1 MLSYTAEEQDQ
12 ITEFQIAYPEEILN
26 WTMKFITGE
35 ADIDGQWDAYKAAL
49 DALGLQTYI
58 ECSQAAYERT
68 VYYQANFQ

>member
-1 MLSYTAEEQDQ
+1 MR
-12 ITEFQIAYPEEILN
+12 
-26 WTMKFITGE
+26 FITGE
-35 ADIDGQWDAYKAAL
+35 SDIDGEWDAYKAAL